1 MIGKLYNML
10 EGDREKEKPEQ
21 GGGVRNAG
29 GWGDGRWET
38 EVRRGLSEQVKEE
51 ACWDLGDNFPYGG
64 RGPDKFTEE
73 QGHQHV

>member
-10 EGDREKEKPEQ
+10 EGDRETEKPEQ

-38 EVRRGLSEQVKEE
+38 GVRRGLVE
-51 ACWDLGDNFPYGG
+51 
-64 RGPDKFTEE
+64 
-73 QGHQHV
+73 